1 MIAPGAARPLLWA
14 GVVGPP
20 LFVAVFMVDGLI
32 HPAYNPVTD
41 FVSELSRGE
50 LGWLQIINFLFLAAA
65 LLTFAVG
72 IYWGARR
79 GPGSVAG
86 AALFAIMGASLV
98 VAGLAV
104 TDAHTSTVQTPA
116 GTLHNISALPAFASL
131 IAACFVFSRRFGG
144 GMRAYSIASGVF
156 VLVFL
161 FATFL
166 VGLPFGIV
174 GIVQRILIIGGWTW
188 ITILAVALRSE
199 TVPSSLSGGRPLP
212 SEP

>member
-1 MIAPGAARPLLWA
+1 MISPETGRGLLWA

-20 LFVAVFMVDGLI
+20 LFVAVFLVDGVI
-32 HPAYNPVTD
+32 HPAYNTVTD

-50 LGWLQIINFLFLAAA
+50 LGWLQITNFLVLAAA

-72 IYWGARR
+72 IYWGTRR

-104 TDAHTSTVQTPA
+104 TDAHTSTVQTTS
-116 GTLHNISALPAFASL
+116 GSLHNAASLPVFAGL
-131 IAACFVFSRRFGG
+131 IAACFVFSRRFQG

-156 VLVFL
+156 VLVFF

-166 VGLPFGIV
+166 VGTPLGIIGV
-174 GIVQRILIIGGWTW
+174 LQRILIICGWAW
-188 ITILAVALRSE
+188 ITILALALRSE
-199 TVPSSLSGGRPLP
+199 VSPKPERAPLP
-212 SEP
+212 

>member
-1 MIAPGAARPLLWA
+1 MITLQRARPLLWA

-20 LFVAVFMVDGLI
+20 LFVAVFLVDGLI

-50 LGWLQIINFLFLAAA
+50 LGWLQIINFLVLAAA

-72 IYWGARR
+72 IYWGTRR

-86 AALFAIMGASLV
+86 AALFALMGTSLV

-104 TDAHTSTVQTPA
+104 TDAHTSTVQTPT
-116 GTLHNISALPAFASL
+116 GNLHNLSALPAFASL
-131 IAACFVFSRRFGG
+131 IAACFVFSRRFRGV
-144 GMRAYSIASGVF
+144 MRTYSIVSGVF

-166 VGLPFGIV
+166 VGPPLGIIGV
-174 GIVQRILIIGGWTW
+174 VQRILIIGGWAW
-188 ITILAVALRSE
+188 ITILALALH
-199 TVPSSLSGGRPLP
+199 
-212 SEP
+212 SEPPPQT

>member
-1 MIAPGAARPLLWA
+1 MIVAQRARPLLWA

-20 LFVAVFMVDGLI
+20 LFVVVFLIDGLI

-50 LGWLQIINFLFLAAA
+50 LGWLQIINFLVFAAA

-86 AALFAIMGASLV
+86 AALFALMGASLV

-104 TDAHTSTVQTPA
+104 TDAHTSTVQTPT
-116 GTLHNISALPAFASL
+116 GTLHNFSALPAFACL

-144 GMRAYSIASGVF
+144 VMRAYSIASGVF
-156 VLVFL
+156 VLVFF

-166 VGLPFGIV
+166 VGTPFGII
-174 GIVQRILIIGGWTW
+174 GILQRILIIGGWAW
-188 ITILAVALRSE
+188 ITILALALRSE
-199 TVPSSLSGGRPLP
+199 SPLQA
-212 SEP
+212 